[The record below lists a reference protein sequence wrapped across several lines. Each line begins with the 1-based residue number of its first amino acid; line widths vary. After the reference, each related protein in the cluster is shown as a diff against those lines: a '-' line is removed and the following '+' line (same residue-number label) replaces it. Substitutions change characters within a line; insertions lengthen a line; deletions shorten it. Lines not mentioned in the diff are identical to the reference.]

1 MVLDNCFDRDGVN
14 GKIITVVVMIR
25 DNVDGDGDGDR
36 HDDGGDDDC
45 DGDNDDDTRF
55 SQQS

>member
-25 DNVDGDGDGDR
+25 DNVDGGDG
-36 HDDGGDDDC
+36 DC